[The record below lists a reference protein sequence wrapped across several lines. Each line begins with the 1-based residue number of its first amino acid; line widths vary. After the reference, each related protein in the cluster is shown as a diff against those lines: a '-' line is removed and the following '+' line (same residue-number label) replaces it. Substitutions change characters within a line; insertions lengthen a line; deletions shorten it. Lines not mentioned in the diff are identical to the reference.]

1 MFGRFVRVTLTQL
14 RIFEP
19 GVGASCTCRAKNF
32 YSLFSFNQNPSAL
45 ESRRTRVRLLFFWL
59 TDGPFFFFF
68 SFVLQHARLKQRA
81 GEMRTDTEATVEK

>member
-14 RIFEP
+14 RISEP

-45 ESRRTRVRLLFFWL
+45 ESRRTRVRLLFFWF

-68 SFVLQHARLKQRA
+68 RSFSN
-81 GEMRTDTEATVEK
+81 MRDSNREQAK